1 MSDGRPERFSR
12 GGCWS
17 RPRSGV
23 RIARRIL
30 ENPEDRF
37 ESRGIR
43 LVEVVDDPI
52 PDPAASGSGR
62 VIRGGSWSI
71 VPQIARVALR
81 FDDTPGYRDYA
92 LGFRLVEVVLEE
104 E

>member
-1 MSDGRPERFSR
+1 MAEGRPERFSR

-62 VIRGGSWSI
+62 VIRGGSWGR
-71 VPQIARVALR
+71 VPRSARVALR
-81 FDDTPGYRDYA
+81 FYDAPGYRDVY
-92 LGFRLVEVVLEE
+92 LGLRLVEVVLEE